1 MLYKA
6 REEELLTGFFYS
18 FIFGNWLDVCLK
30 CVSFLTNVLSF
41 LHIPEMVRLMVAE
54 AMSPI
59 WKLYG
64 IWSFQLS
71 IRLFDLFSWHTWVLF
86 PSLSFIHPPPSNLS
100 NWHLSIERYMECT
113 TQHCEWPQNA
123 QCNHPWFE
131 KTPEKKMILIPF
143 PHLFANYHRSPHR
156 RGLGAT

>member
-59 WKLYG
+59 
-64 IWSFQLS
+64 
-71 IRLFDLFSWHTWVLF
+71 
-86 PSLSFIHPPPSNLS
+86 
-100 NWHLSIERYMECT
+100 
-113 TQHCEWPQNA
+113 
-123 QCNHPWFE
+123 
-131 KTPEKKMILIPF
+131 
-143 PHLFANYHRSPHR
+143 
-156 RGLGAT
+156 